1 MKNAL
6 PHLRNGSVSWN
17 PSLNPEADALQER
30 VNQIPE
36 KTFAAAIDAEAYTRG
51 LAFVNGVKAYHAH
64 PYQRDV
70 TNPPA
75 TWSEGGSNLL
85 DYGGPDDGPVMLAVP
100 SLINKAYI
108 LDLNKERSFM
118 RSMAESGIRSFLL
131 EWGDV
136 GIAEKKMG
144 LEDYIL
150 GRLNRCVNEVIRITG
165 RPVCLVGYCMGGV
178 LTTALSI
185 MEPEKVAGLILMAT
199 PWDFHG
205 GSGDHERLIKTNR
218 QQLEST
224 IKMTGELPI
233 DVIQSLF
240 AAIDPYSIL
249 RKFENF
255 SLLDTD
261 SAEAKK
267 FVAMEDWLND
277 AVPLSGP
284 VAEECLFDWY
294 IENLPGTGR
303 WEMDGHRIDPSDI
316 TCPSLVF
323 VPEQDRIVAPESA
336 HALGNLIPNARTE
349 KVQAG
354 HIGMVTGRKALGS
367 LYHPLSKWLLS
378 QDF

>member
-1 MKNAL
+1 M
-6 PHLRNGSVSWN
+6 
-17 PSLNPEADALQER
+17 NPEASALQEQ

-36 KTFAAAIDAEAYTRG
+36 KTFAAALDAEAYSRG
-51 LAFVNGVKAYHAH
+51 LAFINGVKAYHAH
-64 PYQRDV
+64 PYQRNV
-70 TNPPA
+70 TSPEPI
-75 TWSEGGSNLL
+75 WSEGGSNLL
-85 DYGGPDDGPVMLAVP
+85 DYGGPVDGPVMLAVP
-100 SLINKAYI
+100 SLINKSYI

-118 RSMAESGIRSFLL
+118 RTMAQNGIRSFLL
-131 EWGDV
+131 DWGDV
-136 GIAEKKMG
+136 GITERKMG

-150 GRLNRCVNEVIRITG
+150 GRLNTCVDQVITQTG

-178 LTTALSI
+178 LTTALCALEADKIS
-185 MEPEKVAGLILMAT
+185 GLVLMAT

-205 GSGDHERLIKTNR
+205 GDGAHERTIKANR
-218 QQLEST
+218 LQLETT

-249 RKFENF
+249 NKFENF
-255 SLLDTD
+255 TTLERD
-261 SAEAKK
+261 SAEAEK
-267 FVAMEDWLND
+267 FVALEDWLND

-294 IENLPGTGR
+294 IKNLPGTGK
-303 WEMDGHRIDPSDI
+303 WEMDGHRIDPREI

-323 VPEQDRIVAPESA
+323 VPMQDRIVDPESA
-336 HALGNLIPNARTE
+336 LALGNLIPNARTE

-354 HIGMVTGRKALGS
+354 HIGMVTGRKALKS